1 MKALIFCNGEGG
13 SFHDPVA
20 LSEMFEAG
28 LEEKG
33 FEVELHKTMDCLDD
47 GERLKA
53 MDLIVPNWTMG
64 TLEGDRWG
72 NIANAVSEGTGFGG
86 VHGGAGDAFRDNL
99 GYQFMVGGQFVDHPY
114 GGEYEVT
121 LTDVESPIT
130 AGMPKSF
137 AYNSEQYYMLVDP
150 AINVLATTVY
160 CGDDKYRQAESEMTL
175 PVVWTKTW
183 GKGRVFYSALGHT
196 AQEFKDYPEVLA
208 MTVRGLAWAA
218 GCDEL

>member
-20 LSEMFEAG
+20 MSEMFRDA
-28 LEEKG
+28 LADKG
-33 FEVELHKTMDCLDD
+33 VEVELHENMDCLNDA
-47 GERLKA
+47 GHLKEV
-53 MDLIVPNWTMG
+53 DVIVPNWTMG
-64 TLEGDRWG
+64 KFEGEQSG
-72 NIANAVSEGTGFGG
+72 NLTGAVAEGTGVAG
-86 VHGGAGDAFRDNL
+86 VHGGAGDAFRDDLN
-99 GYQFMVGGQFVDHPY
+99 YQWMVGGQFVGHPH
-114 GGEYEVT
+114 GGEYEVK
-121 LTDVESPIT
+121 LTGEKSPIT
-130 AGMPKSF
+130 AGVTSPF
-137 AYNSEQYYMLVDP
+137 TYNSEQYYMLTDP
-150 AINVLATTVY
+150 ANRVLATTEY
-160 CGDDKYRQAESEMTL
+160 AGGDEYRQSDSPMAL